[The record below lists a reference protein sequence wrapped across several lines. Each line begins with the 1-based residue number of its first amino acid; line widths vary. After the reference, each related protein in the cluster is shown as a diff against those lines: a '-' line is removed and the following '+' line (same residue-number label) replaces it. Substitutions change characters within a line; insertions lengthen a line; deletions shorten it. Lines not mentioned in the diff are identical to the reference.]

1 MGKGVMNAYNGKPK
15 QPATLQRVD
24 VEVTRQ
30 TKALPPLPASVDAS
44 SEDEE
49 RIEQFIPD
57 EGRAPTVEDAAR
69 QESEVAKLFEWEEEE
84 LGLVLE
90 IIKEQESIAEHWEQ
104 ENAQD
109 ERNRRN
115 APIDPSRM
123 NTPIVV
129 QNVNVNITHIV
140 KYGPDYS
147 RSARHYGPVHDCSQH
162 RTHNETYTD
171 HGQYVGTSDGRTLLR
186 APSLNGTC

>member
-1 MGKGVMNAYNGKPK
+1 MTKAYKESPK
-15 QPATLQRVD
+15 QPAAPRG
-24 VEVTRQ
+24 VEVEITRE

-44 SEDEE
+44 LEDEE

-57 EGRAPTVEDAAR
+57 EGRALTVEDAAR
-69 QESEVAKLFEWEEEE
+69 QESEVAKLFKWEEE

-90 IIKEQESIAEHWEQ
+90 FIKEQENIAENWEQ

-109 ERNRRN
+109 GCNRRN
-115 APIDPSRM
+115 ALIDPSRM

-129 QNVNVNITHIV
+129 QNVNITHIV

-147 RSARHYGPVHDCSQH
+147 RSATHYGPVHDHSQH
-162 RTHNETYTD
+162 STHNETYTD
-171 HGQYVGTSDGRTLLR
+171 HGQYVGTSDGKTILR